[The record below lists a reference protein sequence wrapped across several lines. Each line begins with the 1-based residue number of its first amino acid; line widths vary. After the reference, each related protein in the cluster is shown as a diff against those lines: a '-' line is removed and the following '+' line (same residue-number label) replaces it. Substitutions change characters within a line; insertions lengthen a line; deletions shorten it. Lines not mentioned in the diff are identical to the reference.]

1 VSAHLPLFVPEL
13 LMMPLSLLRVTR
25 FLLTLAVLVLPAV
38 ADAFSGTNGPGPEV
52 QQVIRPI
59 GVSSPDCSFTPYLE
73 IADQEADI
81 SFSGGLGQFV
91 SVGGGYFRFG
101 SIVPTQSITAA
112 MLESRCGMTN
122 VTILV
127 QDGPTGTFATD
138 TYIGIRFRGTPDSQ
152 TQAYDYRIEL
162 VQPGVLLSIVNHR
175 VAVNTP
181 VNTPPT
187 ANAGSDQTAASGQTV
202 TLSGAASSDPDTGQ
216 GLTYQWSQT
225 GGPGVTL
232 SGAATASPA
241 FTAPVLAI
249 GAAAAVLTFTLT
261 VSDGTDS
268 ATDTVAVTVAAPAN
282 TAPTAQAGAD
292 QSAASGQTVT
302 LSGAASSDPDTGQGL
317 TYQWSQT
324 DGPAVT
330 LSEAATAS
338 PAFTAPVL
346 AVGAANAVLTFTLT
360 VSDGTASAVD
370 TVAVT
375 VTAPANTPPTAL
387 AGADQT
393 AASGAA
399 VTLDGSASSANDAE
413 QGLSYQWSQTGGPGV
428 ALSGAATA
436 SPAFT
441 APVLAV
447 GAADVVLTFT
457 LAVSDGTANATDAV
471 TVTVT
476 APANTP
482 PTAQAGADQT
492 VASGAAVTLDGS
504 ASSANDAGQG
514 LTYQW
519 SQTGGPAVTLSGTA
533 TASPAFTAP
542 VLAIGSAAAALT
554 FTLTVSDGTDSATDT
569 VAVTV
574 LADANTPPTADAGPD
589 QTADSGGTVTLDGTA
604 SSANDPTQTLTF
616 QWSQTAGPGVS
627 LSGAATGRPTFIAPV
642 LTAGEADLLLE
653 FALAVSDGTDA
664 ATDLVSVRIRAPR
677 AAVRPTVTLGNVP
690 QSFGAGE
697 SFTVLVTFSAPV
709 TGFTAGDMV
718 VTGGAEVSVSGE
730 GPVYTARIM
739 PGQRESLTL
748 QVPENAAVTLAGDG
762 NTASAAVSI
771 QYDTSNE
778 TEQLI
783 ADGLAL
789 RARQLIGSQPDLR
802 SLFGPARGQFD
813 AQVTQALGDF
823 ALTRR
828 MEGPVWVSVQ
838 GSWAQ
843 DGDVDASYS
852 NAALGGHLTLG
863 ETLLLG
869 AMLQIDRN
877 TAGSAPTDLEGTG
890 WLLGP
895 YIVVRSRTLPLT
907 FSASALLGQS
917 ENDVS
922 GIGSGSFSTDRS
934 LLTAGFEGQVPRGN
948 LTLIPSFDYARA
960 EDRQR
965 DYVDAAGFSISGQTV
980 TVEEASLGLEVQQA
994 LVCDCSSLTLT
1005 GGIQAIFAR
1014 IETPMQSEQSTRARI
1029 GLGLNYVMWDGGQI
1043 SADVFLDGSGG
1054 SNSYQAHGVSLAY
1067 DWQF

>member
-1 VSAHLPLFVPEL
+1 
-13 LMMPLSLLRVTR
+13 MPLSLLRVTR

-38 ADAFSGTNGPGPEV
+38 ADAFSGTNGPGPEL
-52 QQVIRPI
+52 QQVIRPV
-59 GVSSPDCSFTPYLE
+59 GVSSSDCSFTPYVE

-81 SFSGGLGQFV
+81 SFSAGLGQFV

-101 SIVPTQSITAA
+101 SIVTTQSLTAA
-112 MLESRCGMTN
+112 MLETRCGITN
-122 VTILV
+122 VVILD
-127 QDGPTGTFATD
+127 QNGPTGTFATD
-138 TYIGIRFRGTPDSQ
+138 TYIGIRFRGAPNGQ
-152 TQAYDYRIEL
+152 TQTYVYEIAL
-162 VQPGVLLSIVNHR
+162 TQTGAAAM
-175 VAVNTP
+175 AVNTRTAA
-181 VNTPPT
+181 NTPPT

-202 TLSGAASSDPDTGQ
+202 TLSAAASSDPDSGQ
-216 GLTYQWSQT
+216 TLTYLWTQT

-232 SGAATASPA
+232 SGTATASPA

-268 ATDTVAVTVAAPAN
+268 ATDTVAVTV
-282 TAPTAQAGAD
+282 
-292 QSAASGQTVT
+292 
-302 LSGAASSDPDTGQGL
+302 
-317 TYQWSQT
+317 
-324 DGPAVT
+324 
-330 LSEAATAS
+330 
-338 PAFTAPVL
+338 
-346 AVGAANAVLTFTLT
+346 
-360 VSDGTASAVD
+360 
-370 TVAVT
+370 
-375 VTAPANTPPTAL
+375 
-387 AGADQT
+387 
-393 AASGAA
+393 
-399 VTLDGSASSANDAE
+399 
-413 QGLSYQWSQTGGPGV
+413 
-428 ALSGAATA
+428 
-436 SPAFT
+436 
-441 APVLAV
+441 
-447 GAADVVLTFT
+447 
-457 LAVSDGTANATDAV
+457 
-471 TVTVT
+471 
-476 APANTP
+476 
-482 PTAQAGADQT
+482 
-492 VASGAAVTLDGS
+492 
-504 ASSANDAGQG
+504 
-514 LTYQW
+514 
-519 SQTGGPAVTLSGTA
+519 
-533 TASPAFTAP
+533 
-542 VLAIGSAAAALT
+542 
-554 FTLTVSDGTDSATDT
+554 
-569 VAVTV
+569 
-574 LADANTPPTADAGPD
+574 LADANTLPTADAGPD

-604 SSANDPTQTLTF
+604 SSANDPTQTATF

-627 LSGAATGRPTFIAPV
+627 LSGAATGRPSFTAPV

-709 TGFTAGDMV
+709 TGFTPGDMV

-730 GPVYTARIM
+730 GPVFTAQVT
-739 PGQRESLTL
+739 PGRREALTL

-802 SLFGPARGQFD
+802 SLFDPARGQFD
-813 AQVTQALGDF
+813 AQVTQTLGDF

-838 GSWAQ
+838 SSWAQ

-922 GIGSGSFSTDRS
+922 GTGSGSFSTDRS
-934 LLTAGFEGQVPRGN
+934 LLTAGFEGQVQRGN

-960 EDRQR
+960 EDRQQA
-965 DYVDAAGFSISGQTV
+965 YVDDAGFSISGQTV

-994 LVCDCSSLTLT
+994 LACDCSSLTLT

-1014 IETPMQSEQSTRARI
+1014 IETPTQSEQSTRARI

-1043 SADVFLDGSGG
+1043 SADIFLDGSGG
-1054 SNSYQAHGVSLAY
+1054 SNSYQSHGVSLAY